1 MKIDP
6 IDVPTYLA
14 LLERFDEPSVFNSPK
29 WVALYGDRLTCYA
42 VRGKG
47 DNVHALFYLYRS
59 RRLGLPA
66 LTSPPGTPHCG
77 LVFNRRAGSRH
88 KQNDHLKDITQAIAT
103 FLGAQRSAVT
113 IVPFPPALTDT
124 QWFSWAGFKVAPFFT
139 YVIALAPPFEQI
151 LGEMDSRKR
160 STLVKADKEGLE
172 CELTFD
178 YGVVKDLVLKTPST
192 RERTLDVDLLD
203 RMLFEFADK
212 ENSFAYVAYHR
223 GAPSATVLCVYD
235 GTTAYHLLAGTDP
248 ANRHNLA
255 GTLALL
261 HCIRR
266 SKDTG
271 LRAFD
276 FEGSSLPDI
285 ERYFRDFG
293 GVLTPYYSV
302 HRAPLPVEMG
312 LKLFRRDRF

>member
-6 IDVPTYLA
+6 IDVATYLD
-14 LLERFDEPSVFNSPK
+14 LLGRFDATSVFNAPK
-29 WVALYGDRLTCYA
+29 WVAMYGDRLDCYA

-66 LTSPPGTPHCG
+66 LIAPPGTPNCG

-88 KQNDHLKDITQAIAT
+88 KQNDHVKDITQAIAG
-103 FLGAQRSAVT
+103 FLSAQRSALT
-113 IVPFPPALTDT
+113 IVPFPPTLTDT
-124 QWFSWAGFKVAPFFT
+124 QWFSWAGFKVSPYFT
-139 YVIALAPPFEQI
+139 YVIDLAPPFEQI

-160 STLVKADKEGLE
+160 GALGKADKEGLE

-178 YGVVKDLVLKTPST
+178 YKVVKDLVLRTPSAKG
-192 RERTLDVDLLD
+192 RGLDVDLLD

-212 ENSFAYVAYHR
+212 DNSFAYVSYHR
-223 GAPSATVLCVYD
+223 GTPSATVLCIHD
-235 GTTAYHLLAGTDP
+235 ERTAYHLLAGTNP
-248 ANRHNLA
+248 TNRHNLA

-266 SKDTG
+266 SKETG
-271 LRAFD
+271 LGAFD

-293 GVLTPYYSV
+293 GTLTPYYSI
-302 HRAPLPVEMG
+302 HKAPLPLEMG